1 MEFDV
6 KRCYT
11 AINADELKV
20 WSKVIVGSNL
30 SMLKDCVRTNVNARR
45 LVCVNDESSSAR
57 FRVASTY
64 DVVNYELC
72 YLVEE
77 PPRLTWLDL
86 KIGDVIKRKTDG
98 VEEKVVRIKRDYCA
112 RSHIHTDNPLNLDYW
127 IDDKLLD
134 LNYEKEETE

>member
-6 KRCYT
+6 RRCYT

-30 SMLKDCVRTNVNARR
+30 SMLKDCVRTNVNVGR

-57 FRVASTY
+57 FRVVTA
-64 DVVNYELC
+64 DDIINYELC
-72 YLVEE
+72 YLIEE
-77 PPRLTWLDL
+77 PPQLKWLDL
-86 KIGDVIKRKTDG
+86 KIGDILIRKADG
-98 VEEKVVRIKRDYCA
+98 VEEKVVRIKRDYYA
-112 RSHIHTDNPLNLDYW
+112 GSHIHTDNPLNLDYW

-134 LNYEKEETE
+134 LNYEKN